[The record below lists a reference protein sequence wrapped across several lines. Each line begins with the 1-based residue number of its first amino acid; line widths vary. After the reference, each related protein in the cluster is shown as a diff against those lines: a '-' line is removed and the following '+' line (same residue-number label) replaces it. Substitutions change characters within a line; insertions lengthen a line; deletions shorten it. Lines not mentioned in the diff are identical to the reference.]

1 MKIMNFAVSTFS
13 RRSVGSPSNSRLFS
27 SLVRH
32 QQSSYQSRT
41 ISLLVEQFQ
50 NHYASQKNQHVAIQ
64 PLILTG
70 QTSILR
76 GFSTTTTTATPTM
89 PSSDPSASAS
99 KKDGETDEKHKE
111 EAGDSKLSTN
121 PTFKTMV
128 RNYGPLFIGTY
139 FAVYFSTWGSIFA
152 GIESGAFDPAY
163 ILSFIVDNNDS
174 KTTAQLVLDLLK
186 KYPWTQ
192 PAVPYVEANPSV
204 ANLAVAWIATKPTEP
219 IRFGITVAALP
230 RLGRWFG
237 YNKNTSTPSSDSD
250 DSDKSNKD
258 GDKSSEKS

>member
-1 MKIMNFAVSTFS
+1 MMNLAVSTCS
-13 RRSVGSPSNSRLFS
+13 RRSAGSTSSSRLFS

-32 QQSSYQSRT
+32 QHSSYQSRG
-41 ISLLVEQFQ
+41 IPLLVEQFQ
-50 NHYASQKNQHVAIQ
+50 NHYTSQKNQHAITRQ
-64 PLILTG
+64 LLLTG
-70 QTSILR
+70 QPLYNLR
-76 GFSTTTTTATPTM
+76 GFSTTTNTATPTM
-89 PSSDPSASAS
+89 PSSDSSAS
-99 KKDGETDEKHKE
+99 KKDDEKDEKPKE
-111 EAGDSKLSTN
+111 ETGDSNVSTN

-174 KTTAQLVLDLLK
+174 KTTAELVLDILK

-237 YNKNTSTPSSDSD
+237 YNKNTSTPASDSD
-250 DSDKSNKD
+250 DNDKTNHDDKSSDKS
-258 GDKSSEKS
+258 